1 MATACRIYSGNNWQ
15 YVFVKPHFALLPT
28 PWNKIPIGN
37 LCQTSQLRDRED
49 PLHETYRSD
58 CCCTACFACNDH
70 IRLRQIG
77 HCAPVRAGRRA
88 DPGQGRPWA
97 RSWSPRRT
105 RPSLRMGQ
113 RARPPLRM
121 VPRPR
126 SPQMGLVNLH
136 CLRCRHLLLTA
147 VMRTGRAFRGAAG
160 SDVIEIQVAKFRRTL
175 SRAPSPPRSGSGPN
189 DSWRRASA

>member
-15 YVFVKPHFALLPT
+15 HVFVKPHFALLPT

-136 CLRCRHLLLTA
+136 CRHLLLTA

-160 SDVIEIQVAKFRRTL
+160 SDVIEIQPAL